1 MTKKLEGNGIW
12 ESSRMILPEY
22 RQRIL
27 RASAERDQGR
37 RIVLHQDELDHIA
50 EAVKRS
56 LVLHSP
62 VRLRLQGNSSDEWVE
77 GIVTDASPM
86 QGTLRLE
93 NESGIRRVAY
103 SDISGAEWNNE

>member
-12 ESSRMILPEY
+12 EASRMILPEY

-37 RIVLHQDELDHIA
+37 RVILHQDELDHIA

-56 LVLHSP
+56 LVLHSS
-62 VRLRLQGNSSDEWVE
+62 VRLRLQGNSSEEWVE

-86 QGTLRLE
+86 RGMLRLE
-93 NESGIRRVAY
+93 NASGIRRIAY
-103 SDISGAEWNNE
+103 SDIAGAEWKDE